1 MLLIKRRFSQPL
13 VPASHPRPP
22 VSQRWSPSTSG
33 SQRNHGRSHAA
44 SAPDAA
50 SRGAGASQHRDTGR
64 PASPSCAPQLGP
76 ARRRGSARGGGG
88 YQPARPRRHHPLPGT
103 GGPSAPCGADLPGAR
118 APGHRGAAS
127 FRRRVSAGVGRRARP
142 LRVGRGS
149 ERRARHDGRPAAF
162 RGLAVAAQCG
172 RVAHV
177 GRAAE
182 ILLAVRAVL
191 RHQRQRRREL
201 PFLLRHPRR
210 DPAEYLGRRG
220 DRSHGKHAA
229 HSVWPRTGALAAA
242 GDPKPNAPSP
252 SPEARSPRGACVRP
266 RRARPLGLS
275 RVLCVQPLLP
285 SPL

>member
-1 MLLIKRRFSQPL
+1 MRASTWAC
-13 VPASHPRPP
+13 PAARIF
-22 VSQRWSPSTSG
+22 
-33 SQRNHGRSHAA
+33 
-44 SAPDAA
+44 
-50 SRGAGASQHRDTGR
+50 HR
-64 PASPSCAPQLGP
+64 
-76 ARRRGSARGGGG
+76 GGG

-201 PFLLRHPRR
+201 PFLLRHPLR

-229 HSVWPRTGALAAA
+229 HSVWPRTGALRRGSGSEAQR
-242 GDPKPNAPSP
+242 PTPTPSP
-252 SPEARSPRGACVRP
+252 KAHMALAFGLAALGRSDSAACYVCSPSC
-266 RRARPLGLS
+266 PLHSDL
-275 RVLCVQPLLP
+275 LLLP
-285 SPL
+285 FFLRCLV

>member
-1 MLLIKRRFSQPL
+1 MDARTPPLLLTP
-13 VPASHPRPP
+13 PRAAQAPP
-22 VSQRWSPSTSG
+22 NTET
-33 SQRNHGRSHAA
+33 
-44 SAPDAA
+44 PD
-50 SRGAGASQHRDTGR
+50 GR
-64 PASPSCAPQLGP
+64 PRRHARLNLGLP
-76 ARRRGSARGGGG
+76 GGADLPEGGGG

-191 RHQRQRRREL
+191 RHQRQRRRML
-201 PFLLRHPRR
+201 PFLLRLPRR
-210 DPAEYLGRRG
+210 DPAEYLDRRG

-229 HSVWPRTGALAAA
+229 HSVWPRTGALRRGSGSEAQR
-242 GDPKPNAPSP
+242 PTPYAPSP
-252 SPEARSPRGACVRP
+252 SPKAHMALAFGLAALGRSDSAACCVCSP
-266 RRARPLGLS
+266 SCPLHSDL
-275 RVLCVQPLLP
+275 LLLP
-285 SPL
+285 FFLRCLV